1 MDQQSLNYQGDE
13 FSLYLENAL
22 NPDMNIRKQAED
34 KINSFC
40 DQNFGQF
47 LLELSK
53 KISTEQEKK
62 IVRQM
67 SAVLIKNMLNKE
79 GYSAQWFNLNDEAK
93 TLIKN
98 NILSTLAS
106 NDIDIR
112 KSAALTVAGICK
124 LEIPAKQWLNI
135 FTTLSS
141 TSQNENLNI
150 QLSSLNCLEYI
161 FEEIKQSDIPLDIV
175 ANLLNTFYTLLNK
188 DAINEDLGIYSL
200 KAILKFLPFIKEF
213 VKDLNQRKKFYD
225 LIDKYIRHKNQII
238 REFSLKIFIELARLY
253 YDTFENYIENIFNFS
268 VPIIKE
274 DVENNKILCM
284 EIWATLGCEEDYRLN
299 SINQVQKQSLG
310 FLQKY
315 NIQLSE
321 LCLEFIV
328 TEDYY
333 NDEYNVSFESYYLLS
348 IMSRT
353 CKNEFL
359 QNMINYIAKSMSSEN
374 QTEKLKYS
382 GLNVFRAIIHTIY
395 KEDLYPVVKD
405 SLGMISQIL
414 IENSYPAHFK
424 KLCAFILKAI
434 TKNFGDELVS
444 DTIFFNKMIQLFVG
458 LLNNSTKEVLYHL
471 LMALNSLCKSVTWNE
486 NDQTNVL
493 SKHIQTLC
501 EKLLPI
507 CQDPTLYDKDY
518 NIILVAFYLLGTLG
532 ERSALDVK
540 DYMTNFF
547 KTLTE
552 MFAKTLKVETFPNI
566 ELAYNYQEYL
576 ASTLSGF
583 LITGKATP
591 YCAENLLNNIIE
603 TFKMRKSL
611 YEEGISLIGGIC
623 NYIRDEFKGVMEL
636 ISPYIIQG
644 LKSTNSYSI
653 CKASILC
660 LSDIV
665 LGLGN
670 QNKYIADFLPL
681 IMNILSDNNIDR
693 DLKSY
698 CFNIISD
705 LFISC
710 QQEIF
715 KYFDSIMNIIK
726 GAMEATKESLSIDT
740 DTDTINHFID
750 LREHILETVSCI
762 FSAIKDISKTKEFIP
777 FVNGIIQYINL
788 VSSDSL
794 CCSLSILSQGLFLI
808 ADFCMVY
815 RSDLNPLLNRD
826 NIKNMIYKIEN
837 DKNIYKDQKFIQGLN
852 WAKNC
857 LNNVL
862 GMNS

>member
-1 MDQQSLNYQGDE
+1 MEQQSYQE
-13 FSLYLENAL
+13 EQLSLYLENAL
-22 NPDMNIRKQAED
+22 NPDINIRKQAED
-34 KINSFC
+34 KINSIC
-40 DQNFGQF
+40 QQNFGVF

-62 IVRQM
+62 KVRQL
-67 SAVLIKNMLNKE
+67 SAVLIKNMLNRE
-79 GYSAQWFNLNDEAK
+79 EYSPQWFNLNEEIK
-93 TLIKN
+93 SVVKN

-135 FTTLSS
+135 FDTLSS
-141 TSQNENLNI
+141 TSQNQDINI
-150 QLSSLNCLEYI
+150 QLSSLTCLEYI
-161 FEEIKQSDIPLDIV
+161 FEEIKQSDLPLEIS
-175 ANLLNTFYTLLNK
+175 AKLLNTFYSLLNNDK
-188 DAINEDLGIYSL
+188 ISDDLAFYSL

-213 VKDLNQRKKFYD
+213 LKPTEQKDKFYD
-225 LIDKYIRHKNQII
+225 LINKYVRHKDQNV
-238 REFSLKIFIELARLY
+238 REVSLKIFIELARLY
-253 YDTFENYIENIFNFS
+253 YDTFENYIEKIYDFS
-268 VPIIKE
+268 DPIIND

-284 EIWATLGCEEDYRLN
+284 EIWATLGNEEDYRMN
-299 SINQVQKQSLG
+299 AINQVQKQSLC

-315 NIQLSE
+315 NEQLSK
-321 LCLEFIV
+321 LCLKFIV

-353 CKNEFL
+353 CKNDFL
-359 QNMINYIAKSMSSEN
+359 KNMINYIASQMN
-374 QTEKLKYS
+374 QNQSEKLKYA
-382 GLNVFRAIIHTIY
+382 GLNVFRAIIYTIH
-395 KEDLYPVVKD
+395 KQELYPVVKD
-405 SLGMISQIL
+405 SLGMVSQIL
-414 IENSYPAHFK
+414 IENSYPPHFK

-458 LLNNSTKEVLYHL
+458 LFNNSTKEVLYHL
-471 LMALNSLCKSVTWNE
+471 LMALNSLCKSVVWNE
-486 NDQTNVL
+486 TDQTNVL
-493 SKHIQTLC
+493 SKHMPNLC
-501 EKLLPI
+501 DKLLPI
-507 CQDPTLYDKDY
+507 CSNPNLYDKDH
-518 NIILVAFYLLGTLG
+518 NIILITFYLLGTLG

-540 DYMTNFF
+540 DYMTNYF
-547 KTLTE
+547 KILTD
-552 MFAKTLKVETFPNI
+552 MFEKTLKVETFPNV

-576 ASTLSGF
+576 TSALSGF
-583 LITGKATP
+583 LITGKATAF
-591 YCAENLLNNIIE
+591 CAENLLKNIIE

-611 YEEGISLIGGIC
+611 YEEGISLIGAIC
-623 NYIRDEFKGVMEL
+623 NFIKSSFDKAMDL

-644 LKSTNSYSI
+644 LKSTNSFSI

-665 LGLGN
+665 LGLGTH
-670 QNKYIADFLPL
+670 NKYIGDFLPL

-715 KYFDSIMNIIK
+715 KYFDNIMNIIK

-740 DTDTINHFID
+740 ETDTINHFID

-788 VSSDSL
+788 VSNDSL
-794 CCSLSILSQGLFLI
+794 CCSFSILTQGLFLI
-808 ADFCMVY
+808 ADFCTVY
-815 RSDLNPLLNRD
+815 QSDLVPLLNRGH
-826 NIKNMIYKIEN
+826 IKNMINKIES
-837 DKNIYKDQKFIQGLN
+837 DKNIYKDPKFITGLN
-852 WAKNC
+852 WAKNN
-857 LNNVL
+857 LNIVL

>member
-1 MDQQSLNYQGDE
+1 MEQQSYQE
-13 FSLYLENAL
+13 EQLSLFLENAL
-22 NPDMNIRKQAED
+22 NPDINIRKQAED
-34 KINSFC
+34 KINSIC
-40 DQNFGQF
+40 QQNFGGF

-62 IVRQM
+62 MVRQM
-67 SAVLIKNMLNKE
+67 SAVLIKNMLNRE
-79 GYSAQWFNLNDEAK
+79 EYSPQWFNLNEEIK
-93 TLIKN
+93 SVVKN

-135 FTTLSS
+135 FDTLSS
-141 TSQNENLNI
+141 TSQNQDINI
-150 QLSSLNCLEYI
+150 QLSSLTCLEYI
-161 FEEIKQSDIPLDIV
+161 FEEIKQSDLPLEIS
-175 ANLLNTFYTLLNK
+175 AKLLNTFYSLLNNDK
-188 DAINEDLGIYSL
+188 IGDDLAFYSL

-213 VKDLNQRKKFYD
+213 LKQTEQKDKFYD
-225 LIDKYIRHKNQII
+225 LINKYVRHKEQNV
-238 REFSLKIFIELARLY
+238 REVSLKIFIELARLY
-253 YDTFENYIENIFNFS
+253 YDTFENYIEKIYDFS
-268 VPIIKE
+268 DPIINN

-284 EIWATLGCEEDYRLN
+284 EIWATLGNEEDYRMN
-299 SINQVQKQSLG
+299 VINQVQKQSLC
-310 FLQKY
+310 FVQKY
-315 NIQLSE
+315 NEQLSK
-321 LCLEFIV
+321 LCLKFIV

-353 CKNEFL
+353 CKNDFL
-359 QNMINYIAKSMSSEN
+359 KNMINYIASQMN
-374 QTEKLKYS
+374 QNQSEKLKYA
-382 GLNVFRAIIHTIY
+382 GLNVFRAIIYTIH
-395 KEDLYPVVKD
+395 KQELYPVVKD
-405 SLGMISQIL
+405 SLGMVSQIL
-414 IENSYPAHFK
+414 IENSYPPHFK

-458 LLNNSTKEVLYHL
+458 LFNNSTKEVLYHL
-471 LMALNSLCKSVTWNE
+471 LMALNSLCKSVVWNE
-486 NDQTNVL
+486 TDQTNVL
-493 SKHIQTLC
+493 SKHMPNLC
-501 EKLLPI
+501 DKLLPI
-507 CQDPTLYDKDY
+507 CSNPNLYDKDH
-518 NIILVAFYLLGTLG
+518 NIILITFYLLGTLG

-540 DYMTNFF
+540 DYMTNYF
-547 KTLTE
+547 KILTD
-552 MFAKTLKVETFPNI
+552 MFEKTLKVETFPNI

-576 ASTLSGF
+576 TSALSGF
-583 LITGKATP
+583 LITGKATSF
-591 YCAENLLNNIIE
+591 CAENLLKNIIE

-611 YEEGISLIGGIC
+611 YEEGISLIGAIC
-623 NYIRDEFKGVMEL
+623 NFIKSGFDKAMDL

-644 LKSTNSYSI
+644 LKSTNSFSI

-665 LGLGN
+665 LGLGTH
-670 QNKYIADFLPL
+670 NKYIGDFLPL

-715 KYFDSIMNIIK
+715 KYFDNIMNIIK

-740 DTDTINHFID
+740 ETDTINHFID

-788 VSSDSL
+788 VSNDSL
-794 CCSLSILSQGLFLI
+794 CCSFSILTQGLFLI
-808 ADFCMVY
+808 ADFCTVY
-815 RSDLNPLLNRD
+815 QSDLVPLLNRGH
-826 NIKNMIYKIEN
+826 IKNMINKIEK
-837 DKNIYKDQKFIQGLN
+837 DKNIYKDPKFITGLN
-852 WAKNC
+852 WAKNN
-857 LNNVL
+857 LNIVL

>member
-1 MDQQSLNYQGDE
+1 MEQQSYQE
-13 FSLYLENAL
+13 EQLSLFLENAL
-22 NPDMNIRKQAED
+22 NPDINIRKQAED
-34 KINSFC
+34 KINSIC
-40 DQNFGQF
+40 QQNFGGF

-62 IVRQM
+62 KVRQL
-67 SAVLIKNMLNKE
+67 SAVLIKNMLNRE
-79 GYSAQWFNLNDEAK
+79 EYSPQWFNLNEEIK
-93 TLIKN
+93 SVVKN

-135 FTTLSS
+135 FDTLSS
-141 TSQNENLNI
+141 TSQNQDINI
-150 QLSSLNCLEYI
+150 QLSSLTCLEYI
-161 FEEIKQSDIPLDIV
+161 FEEIKQSDLPLEIS
-175 ANLLNTFYTLLNK
+175 AKLLNTFYSLLNNDK
-188 DAINEDLGIYSL
+188 IGDDLAFYSL

-213 VKDLNQRKKFYD
+213 LKQTEQKDKFYD
-225 LIDKYIRHKNQII
+225 LINKYVRHKEQNV
-238 REFSLKIFIELARLY
+238 REVSLKIFIELARLY
-253 YDTFENYIENIFNFS
+253 YDTFENYIEKIYDFS
-268 VPIIKE
+268 DPIINN

-284 EIWATLGCEEDYRLN
+284 EIWATLGNEEDYRMN
-299 SINQVQKQSLG
+299 VINQVQKQSLC
-310 FLQKY
+310 FVQKY
-315 NIQLSE
+315 NEQLSK
-321 LCLEFIV
+321 LCLKFIV

-353 CKNEFL
+353 CKNDFL
-359 QNMINYIAKSMSSEN
+359 KNMINYIASQMN
-374 QTEKLKYS
+374 QNQSEKLKYA
-382 GLNVFRAIIHTIY
+382 GLNVFRAIIYTIH
-395 KEDLYPVVKD
+395 KQELYPVVKD
-405 SLGMISQIL
+405 SLGMVSQIL
-414 IENSYPAHFK
+414 IENSYPPHFK

-458 LLNNSTKEVLYHL
+458 LFNNSTKEVLYHL
-471 LMALNSLCKSVTWNE
+471 LMALNSLCKSVVWNE
-486 NDQTNVL
+486 TDQTNVL
-493 SKHIQTLC
+493 SKHMPNLC
-501 EKLLPI
+501 DKLLPI
-507 CQDPTLYDKDY
+507 CSNPNLYDKDH
-518 NIILVAFYLLGTLG
+518 NIILITFYLLGTLG

-540 DYMTNFF
+540 DYMTNYF
-547 KTLTE
+547 KILTD
-552 MFAKTLKVETFPNI
+552 MFEKTLKVETFPNI

-576 ASTLSGF
+576 TSALSGF
-583 LITGKATP
+583 LITGKATSF
-591 YCAENLLNNIIE
+591 CAENLLKNIIE

-611 YEEGISLIGGIC
+611 YEEGISLIGAIC
-623 NYIRDEFKGVMEL
+623 NFIKSGFDKAMDL

-644 LKSTNSYSI
+644 LKSTNSFSI

-665 LGLGN
+665 LGLGTH
-670 QNKYIADFLPL
+670 NKYIGDFLPL

-715 KYFDSIMNIIK
+715 KYFDNIMNIIK

-740 DTDTINHFID
+740 ETDTINHFID

-788 VSSDSL
+788 VSNDSL
-794 CCSLSILSQGLFLI
+794 CCSFSILTQGLFLI
-808 ADFCMVY
+808 ADFCTVY
-815 RSDLNPLLNRD
+815 QSDLVPLLNRGH
-826 NIKNMIYKIEN
+826 IKNMINKIEK
-837 DKNIYKDQKFIQGLN
+837 DKNIYKDPKFITGLN
-852 WAKNC
+852 WAKNN
-857 LNNVL
+857 LNIVL

>member
-1 MDQQSLNYQGDE
+1 MEQQSYQE
-13 FSLYLENAL
+13 EQLSLFLENAL
-22 NPDMNIRKQAED
+22 NPDINIRKQAED
-34 KINSFC
+34 KINSIC
-40 DQNFGQF
+40 QQNFGAF

-62 IVRQM
+62 KVRQL
-67 SAVLIKNMLNKE
+67 SAVLIKNMLNRE
-79 GYSAQWFNLNDEAK
+79 EYSPQWFNLNEEIK
-93 TLIKN
+93 SVVKN

-135 FTTLSS
+135 FDTLSS
-141 TSQNENLNI
+141 TSQNQDINI
-150 QLSSLNCLEYI
+150 QLSSLTCLEYI
-161 FEEIKQSDIPLDIV
+161 FEEIKQSDLPLEIS
-175 ANLLNTFYTLLNK
+175 AKLLNTFYSLLNNDK
-188 DAINEDLGIYSL
+188 IGDDLAFYSL

-213 VKDLNQRKKFYD
+213 LKQTEQKDKFYD
-225 LIDKYIRHKNQII
+225 LINKYVRHKEQNV
-238 REFSLKIFIELARLY
+238 REVSLKIFIELARLY
-253 YDTFENYIENIFNFS
+253 YDTFENYIEKIYDFS
-268 VPIIKE
+268 DPIINN

-284 EIWATLGCEEDYRLN
+284 EIWATLGNEEDYRMN
-299 SINQVQKQSLG
+299 VINQVQKQSLC
-310 FLQKY
+310 FVQKY
-315 NIQLSE
+315 NEQLSK
-321 LCLEFIV
+321 LCLKFIV

-353 CKNEFL
+353 CKNDFL
-359 QNMINYIAKSMSSEN
+359 KNMINYIASQMN
-374 QTEKLKYS
+374 QNQSEKLKYA
-382 GLNVFRAIIHTIY
+382 GLNVFRAIIYTIH
-395 KEDLYPVVKD
+395 KQELYPVVKD
-405 SLGMISQIL
+405 SLGMVSQIL
-414 IENSYPAHFK
+414 IENSYPPHFK

-434 TKNFGDELVS
+434 TKNFGEELVS

-458 LLNNSTKEVLYHL
+458 LFNNSTKEVLYHL
-471 LMALNSLCKSVTWNE
+471 LMALNSLCKSVVWNE
-486 NDQTNVL
+486 TDQTNVL
-493 SKHIQTLC
+493 SKHMPNLC
-501 EKLLPI
+501 DKLLPI
-507 CQDPTLYDKDY
+507 CSNPNLYDKDH
-518 NIILVAFYLLGTLG
+518 NIILITFYLLGTLG

-540 DYMTNFF
+540 DYMTNYF
-547 KTLTE
+547 KILTD
-552 MFAKTLKVETFPNI
+552 MFEKTLKVETFPNI

-576 ASTLSGF
+576 TSALSGF
-583 LITGKATP
+583 LITGKATSF
-591 YCAENLLNNIIE
+591 CAENLLKNIIE

-611 YEEGISLIGGIC
+611 YEEGISLIGAIC
-623 NYIRDEFKGVMEL
+623 NFIKSGFDKAMDL

-644 LKSTNSYSI
+644 LKSTNSFSI

-665 LGLGN
+665 LGLGTH
-670 QNKYIADFLPL
+670 NKYIGDFLPL

-715 KYFDSIMNIIK
+715 KYFDNIMNIIK

-740 DTDTINHFID
+740 ETDTINHFID

-788 VSSDSL
+788 VSNDSL
-794 CCSLSILSQGLFLI
+794 CCSFSILTQGLFLI
-808 ADFCMVY
+808 ADFCTVY
-815 RSDLNPLLNRD
+815 QSDLVP
-826 NIKNMIYKIEN
+826 
-837 DKNIYKDQKFIQGLN
+837 
-852 WAKNC
+852 
-857 LNNVL
+857 
-862 GMNS
+862 

>member
-1 MDQQSLNYQGDE
+1 MEQQSYQE
-13 FSLYLENAL
+13 EQLSLYLENAL

-34 KINSFC
+34 KINSIC
-40 DQNFGQF
+40 GQNFGGF

-62 IVRQM
+62 MVRQM
-67 SAVLIKNMLNKE
+67 SAVLIKNMLNRE
-79 GYSAQWFNLNDEAK
+79 EYSPQWFNLNEEIK
-93 TLIKN
+93 SVVKN

-135 FTTLSS
+135 FDTLSS
-141 TSQNENLNI
+141 TSQNQDINI
-150 QLSSLNCLEYI
+150 QLSSLTCLEYI
-161 FEEIKQSDIPLDIV
+161 FEEIKQSDLPLEIS
-175 ANLLNTFYTLLNK
+175 AKLLNTFYSLLNNDK
-188 DAINEDLGIYSL
+188 IGDDLAFYSL

-213 VKDLNQRKKFYD
+213 LKQTEQKDKFYD
-225 LIDKYIRHKNQII
+225 LINKYVRHKEQNV
-238 REFSLKIFIELARLY
+238 REVSLKIFIELARLY
-253 YDTFENYIENIFNFS
+253 YDTFENYIEKIYDFS
-268 VPIIKE
+268 DPIINN

-284 EIWATLGCEEDYRLN
+284 EIWATLGNEEDYRMN
-299 SINQVQKQSLG
+299 VINQVQKQSLC
-310 FLQKY
+310 FVQKY
-315 NIQLSE
+315 NEQLSK
-321 LCLEFIV
+321 LCLKFIV

-353 CKNEFL
+353 CKNDFL
-359 QNMINYIAKSMSSEN
+359 KNMINYIASQMN
-374 QTEKLKYS
+374 QNQSEKLKYA
-382 GLNVFRAIIHTIY
+382 GLNVFRAIIYTIH
-395 KEDLYPVVKD
+395 KQELYPVVKD
-405 SLGMISQIL
+405 SLGMVSQIL
-414 IENSYPAHFK
+414 IENSYPPHFK

-434 TKNFGDELVS
+434 TKNFGEELVS

-458 LLNNSTKEVLYHL
+458 LFNNSTKEVLYHL
-471 LMALNSLCKSVTWNE
+471 LMALNSLCKSVVWNE
-486 NDQTNVL
+486 TDQTNVL
-493 SKHIQTLC
+493 SKHMPNLC
-501 EKLLPI
+501 DKLLPI
-507 CQDPTLYDKDY
+507 CSNPNLYDKDH
-518 NIILVAFYLLGTLG
+518 NIILITFYLLGTLG

-540 DYMTNFF
+540 DYMTNYF
-547 KTLTE
+547 KILTD
-552 MFAKTLKVETFPNI
+552 MFEKTLKVETFPNI

-576 ASTLSGF
+576 TSALSGF
-583 LITGKATP
+583 LITGKATSF
-591 YCAENLLNNIIE
+591 CAENLLKNIIE

-611 YEEGISLIGGIC
+611 YEEGISLIGAIC
-623 NYIRDEFKGVMEL
+623 NFIKSGFDKAMDL

-644 LKSTNSYSI
+644 LKSTNSFSI

-665 LGLGN
+665 LGLGTH
-670 QNKYIADFLPL
+670 NKYIGDFLPL

-715 KYFDSIMNIIK
+715 KYFDNIMNIIK

-740 DTDTINHFID
+740 ETDTINHFID

-788 VSSDSL
+788 VSNDSL
-794 CCSLSILSQGLFLI
+794 CCSFSILTQGLFLI
-808 ADFCMVY
+808 ADFCTVY
-815 RSDLNPLLNRD
+815 QSDLVPLLNRGH
-826 NIKNMIYKIEN
+826 IKNMINKIEN
-837 DKNIYKDQKFIQGLN
+837 DKNIYKDPKFITGLN
-852 WAKNC
+852 WAKNN
-857 LNNVL
+857 LNIVL

>member
-1 MDQQSLNYQGDE
+1 MEQQSYQE
-13 FSLYLENAL
+13 EQLSLFLENAL
-22 NPDMNIRKQAED
+22 NPDINIRKQAED
-34 KINSFC
+34 KINSIC
-40 DQNFGQF
+40 QQNFGAF

-62 IVRQM
+62 KVRQM
-67 SAVLIKNMLNKE
+67 SAVLIKNMLNRE
-79 GYSAQWFNLNDEAK
+79 EYSPQWFNLNEEIK
-93 TLIKN
+93 SVVKN

-135 FTTLSS
+135 FDTLSS
-141 TSQNENLNI
+141 TSQNQDINI
-150 QLSSLNCLEYI
+150 QLSSLTCLEYI
-161 FEEIKQSDIPLDIV
+161 FEEIKQSDLPLEIS
-175 ANLLNTFYTLLNK
+175 AKLLNTFYSLLNNDK
-188 DAINEDLGIYSL
+188 IGDDLAFYSL

-213 VKDLNQRKKFYD
+213 LKQTEQKDKFYD
-225 LIDKYIRHKNQII
+225 LINKYVRHKEQNV
-238 REFSLKIFIELARLY
+238 REVSLKIFIELARLY
-253 YDTFENYIENIFNFS
+253 YDTFENYIEKIYDFS
-268 VPIIKE
+268 DPIINN

-284 EIWATLGCEEDYRLN
+284 EIWATLGNEEDYRMN
-299 SINQVQKQSLG
+299 VINQVQKQSLC
-310 FLQKY
+310 FVQKY
-315 NIQLSE
+315 NEQLSK
-321 LCLEFIV
+321 LCLKFIV

-353 CKNEFL
+353 CKNDFL
-359 QNMINYIAKSMSSEN
+359 KNMINYIASQMN
-374 QTEKLKYS
+374 QNQSEKLKYA
-382 GLNVFRAIIHTIY
+382 GLNVFRAIIYTIH
-395 KEDLYPVVKD
+395 KQELYPVVKD
-405 SLGMISQIL
+405 SLGMVSQIL
-414 IENSYPAHFK
+414 IENSYPPHFK

-434 TKNFGDELVS
+434 TKNFGEELVS

-458 LLNNSTKEVLYHL
+458 LFNNSTKEVLYHL
-471 LMALNSLCKSVTWNE
+471 LMALNSLCKSVVWNE
-486 NDQTNVL
+486 TDQTNVL
-493 SKHIQTLC
+493 SKHMPNLC
-501 EKLLPI
+501 DKLLPI
-507 CQDPTLYDKDY
+507 CSNPNLYDKDH
-518 NIILVAFYLLGTLG
+518 NIILITFYLLGTLG

-540 DYMTNFF
+540 DYMTNYF
-547 KTLTE
+547 KILTD
-552 MFAKTLKVETFPNI
+552 MFEKTLKVETFPNV

-576 ASTLSGF
+576 TSALSGF
-583 LITGKATP
+583 LITGKATSF
-591 YCAENLLNNIIE
+591 CAENLLKNIIE

-611 YEEGISLIGGIC
+611 YEEGISLIGAIC
-623 NYIRDEFKGVMEL
+623 NFIKSGFDKAMDL

-644 LKSTNSYSI
+644 LKSTNSFSI

-665 LGLGN
+665 LGLGTH
-670 QNKYIADFLPL
+670 NKYIGDFLPL

-715 KYFDSIMNIIK
+715 KYFDNIMNIIK

-740 DTDTINHFID
+740 ETDTINHFID

-788 VSSDSL
+788 VSNDSL
-794 CCSLSILSQGLFLI
+794 CCSFSILTQGLFLI
-808 ADFCMVY
+808 ADFCTVY
-815 RSDLNPLLNRD
+815 QSDLVPLLNRGH
-826 NIKNMIYKIEN
+826 IKNMINKIEK
-837 DKNIYKDQKFIQGLN
+837 DKNIYKDPKFITGLN
-852 WAKNC
+852 WAKNN
-857 LNNVL
+857 LNIVL

>member
-1 MDQQSLNYQGDE
+1 MEQQSYQE
-13 FSLYLENAL
+13 EQLSLFLENAL
-22 NPDMNIRKQAED
+22 NPDINIRKQAED
-34 KINSFC
+34 KINSIC
-40 DQNFGQF
+40 QQNFGGF

-62 IVRQM
+62 MVRQM
-67 SAVLIKNMLNKE
+67 SAVLIKNMLNRE
-79 GYSAQWFNLNDEAK
+79 EYSPQWFNLNEEIK
-93 TLIKN
+93 SVVKN

-135 FTTLSS
+135 FDTLSS
-141 TSQNENLNI
+141 TSQNQDINI
-150 QLSSLNCLEYI
+150 QLSSLTCLEYI
-161 FEEIKQSDIPLDIV
+161 FEEIKQSDLPLEIS
-175 ANLLNTFYTLLNK
+175 AKLLNTFYSLLNNDK
-188 DAINEDLGIYSL
+188 IGDDLAFYSL

-213 VKDLNQRKKFYD
+213 LKQTEQKDKFYD
-225 LIDKYIRHKNQII
+225 LINKYVRHKEQNV
-238 REFSLKIFIELARLY
+238 REVSLKIFIELARLY
-253 YDTFENYIENIFNFS
+253 YDTFENYIEKIYDFS
-268 VPIIKE
+268 DPIINN

-284 EIWATLGCEEDYRLN
+284 EIWATLGNEEDYRMN
-299 SINQVQKQSLG
+299 VINQVQKQSLC
-310 FLQKY
+310 FVQKY
-315 NIQLSE
+315 NEQLSK
-321 LCLEFIV
+321 LCLKFIV

-353 CKNEFL
+353 CKNDFL
-359 QNMINYIAKSMSSEN
+359 KNMINYIASQMN
-374 QTEKLKYS
+374 QNQSEKLKYA
-382 GLNVFRAIIHTIY
+382 GLNVFRAIIYTIH
-395 KEDLYPVVKD
+395 KQELYPVVKD
-405 SLGMISQIL
+405 SLGMVSQIL
-414 IENSYPAHFK
+414 IENSYPPHFK

-458 LLNNSTKEVLYHL
+458 LFNNSTKEVLYHL
-471 LMALNSLCKSVTWNE
+471 LMALNSLCKSVVWNE
-486 NDQTNVL
+486 TDQTNVL
-493 SKHIQTLC
+493 SKHMPNLC
-501 EKLLPI
+501 DKLLPI
-507 CQDPTLYDKDY
+507 CSNPNLYDKDH
-518 NIILVAFYLLGTLG
+518 NIILITFYLLGTLG

-540 DYMTNFF
+540 DYMTNYF
-547 KTLTE
+547 KILTD
-552 MFAKTLKVETFPNI
+552 MFEKTLKVETFPNV

-576 ASTLSGF
+576 TSALSGF
-583 LITGKATP
+583 LITGKATSF
-591 YCAENLLNNIIE
+591 CAENLLKNIIE

-611 YEEGISLIGGIC
+611 YEEGISLIGAIC
-623 NYIRDEFKGVMEL
+623 NFIKSGFDKAMDL

-644 LKSTNSYSI
+644 LKSTNSFSI

-665 LGLGN
+665 LGLGTH
-670 QNKYIADFLPL
+670 NKYIGDFLPL

-715 KYFDSIMNIIK
+715 KYFDNIMNIIK

-740 DTDTINHFID
+740 ETDTINHFID

-788 VSSDSL
+788 VSNDSL
-794 CCSLSILSQGLFLI
+794 CCSFSILTQGLFLI
-808 ADFCMVY
+808 ADFCTVY
-815 RSDLNPLLNRD
+815 QSDLVPLLNRGH
-826 NIKNMIYKIEN
+826 IKNMINKIEK
-837 DKNIYKDQKFIQGLN
+837 DKNIYKDPKFITGLN
-852 WAKNC
+852 WAKNN
-857 LNNVL
+857 LNIVL

>member
-1 MDQQSLNYQGDE
+1 MEQQSYQE
-13 FSLYLENAL
+13 EQLSLFLENAL
-22 NPDMNIRKQAED
+22 NPDINIRKQAED
-34 KINSFC
+34 KINSIC
-40 DQNFGQF
+40 QQNFGVF

-62 IVRQM
+62 KVRQL
-67 SAVLIKNMLNKE
+67 SAVLIKNMLNRE
-79 GYSAQWFNLNDEAK
+79 EYSPQWFNLNEEIK
-93 TLIKN
+93 SVVKN

-135 FTTLSS
+135 FDTLSS
-141 TSQNENLNI
+141 TSQNQDINI
-150 QLSSLNCLEYI
+150 QLSSLICLEYI
-161 FEEIKQSDIPLDIV
+161 FEEIKQSDLPLEIS
-175 ANLLNTFYTLLNK
+175 AKLLNTFYSLLNNDK
-188 DAINEDLGIYSL
+188 ISDDLAFYSL

-213 VKDLNQRKKFYD
+213 LKPTEQKDKFYD
-225 LIDKYIRHKNQII
+225 LINKYVRHKDQNV
-238 REFSLKIFIELARLY
+238 REVSVKIFIELARLY
-253 YDTFENYIENIFNFS
+253 YDTFENYIEKIYDFS
-268 VPIIKE
+268 DPIINE

-284 EIWATLGCEEDYRLN
+284 EIWATLGNEEDYRMN
-299 SINQVQKQSLG
+299 VINQVQKQSLC

-315 NIQLSE
+315 NEQLSK
-321 LCLEFIV
+321 LCLKFIV

-353 CKNEFL
+353 CKNDFL
-359 QNMINYIAKSMSSEN
+359 KSMINYIASQMN
-374 QTEKLKYS
+374 QNQSEKLKYA
-382 GLNVFRAIIHTIY
+382 GLNVFRAIIYTIH
-395 KEDLYPVVKD
+395 KQELYPVVKD
-405 SLGMISQIL
+405 SLGMVSQIL
-414 IENSYPAHFK
+414 IENSYPPHFK

-458 LLNNSTKEVLYHL
+458 LFNNSTKEVLYHL
-471 LMALNSLCKSVTWNE
+471 LMALNSLCKSVVWNE
-486 NDQTNVL
+486 TDQTNVL
-493 SKHIQTLC
+493 SKHMQNLC
-501 EKLLPI
+501 DKLLPI
-507 CQDPTLYDKDY
+507 CSNPNLYDKDH
-518 NIILVAFYLLGTLG
+518 NIILITFYLLGTLG

-540 DYMTNFF
+540 DYMTNYF
-547 KTLTE
+547 KILTD
-552 MFAKTLKVETFPNI
+552 MFEKTLKVETFPNV

-576 ASTLSGF
+576 TSALSGF
-583 LITGKATP
+583 LITGKATAF
-591 YCAENLLNNIIE
+591 CAENLLKNIIE

-611 YEEGISLIGGIC
+611 YEEGISLIGAIC
-623 NYIRDEFKGVMEL
+623 NFIKSGFDKAMDL

-644 LKSTNSYSI
+644 LKSTNSFSI

-665 LGLGN
+665 LGLGTH
-670 QNKYIADFLPL
+670 NKYIGDFLPL

-715 KYFDSIMNIIK
+715 KYFDNIMNIIK

-740 DTDTINHFID
+740 ETDTINHFID

-788 VSSDSL
+788 VSNDSL
-794 CCSLSILSQGLFLI
+794 CCSFSILTQGLFLI
-808 ADFCMVY
+808 ADFCTVY
-815 RSDLNPLLNRD
+815 QSDLVPLLNRGH
-826 NIKNMIYKIEN
+826 IKNMINKIEN
-837 DKNIYKDQKFIQGLN
+837 DKNIYKDPKFITGLN
-852 WAKNC
+852 WAKNN
-857 LNNVL
+857 LNIVL

>member
-1 MDQQSLNYQGDE
+1 MSL
-13 FSLYLENAL
+13 FLENAL
-22 NPDMNIRKQAED
+22 NPDINIRKQAED
-34 KINSFC
+34 KINSIC
-40 DQNFGQF
+40 QQNFGVF

-62 IVRQM
+62 KVRQL
-67 SAVLIKNMLNKE
+67 SAVLIKNMLNRE
-79 GYSAQWFNLNDEAK
+79 EYSPQWFNLNEEIK
-93 TLIKN
+93 SVVKN

-135 FTTLSS
+135 FDTLSS
-141 TSQNENLNI
+141 TSQNQDINI
-150 QLSSLNCLEYI
+150 QLSSLTCLEYI
-161 FEEIKQSDIPLDIV
+161 FEEIKQSDLPLEIS
-175 ANLLNTFYTLLNK
+175 AKLLNTFYSLLNNDK
-188 DAINEDLGIYSL
+188 IGDDLAFYSL

-213 VKDLNQRKKFYD
+213 LKQTEQKDKFYD
-225 LIDKYIRHKNQII
+225 LINKYVRHKEQNV
-238 REFSLKIFIELARLY
+238 REVSLKIFIELARLY
-253 YDTFENYIENIFNFS
+253 YDTFENYIEKIYDFS
-268 VPIIKE
+268 DPIINN

-284 EIWATLGCEEDYRLN
+284 EIWATLGNEEDYRMN
-299 SINQVQKQSLG
+299 VINQVQKQSLC
-310 FLQKY
+310 FVQKY
-315 NIQLSE
+315 NEQLSK
-321 LCLEFIV
+321 LCLKFIV

-353 CKNEFL
+353 CKNDFL
-359 QNMINYIAKSMSSEN
+359 KNMINYIASQMN
-374 QTEKLKYS
+374 QNQSEKLKYA
-382 GLNVFRAIIHTIY
+382 GLNVFRAIIYTIH
-395 KEDLYPVVKD
+395 KQELYPVVKD
-405 SLGMISQIL
+405 SLGMVSQIL
-414 IENSYPAHFK
+414 IENSYPPHFK

-434 TKNFGDELVS
+434 TKNFGEELVS

-458 LLNNSTKEVLYHL
+458 LFNNSTKEVLYHL
-471 LMALNSLCKSVTWNE
+471 LMALNSLCKSVVWNE
-486 NDQTNVL
+486 TDQTNVL
-493 SKHIQTLC
+493 SKHMPNLC
-501 EKLLPI
+501 DKLLPI
-507 CQDPTLYDKDY
+507 CSNPNLYDKDH
-518 NIILVAFYLLGTLG
+518 NIILITFYLLGTLG

-540 DYMTNFF
+540 DYMTNYF
-547 KTLTE
+547 KILTD
-552 MFAKTLKVETFPNI
+552 MFEKTLKVETFPNI

-576 ASTLSGF
+576 TSALSGF
-583 LITGKATP
+583 LITGKATSF
-591 YCAENLLNNIIE
+591 CAENLLKNIIE

-611 YEEGISLIGGIC
+611 YEEGISLIGAIC
-623 NYIRDEFKGVMEL
+623 NFIKSGFDKAMDL

-644 LKSTNSYSI
+644 LKSTNSFSI

-665 LGLGN
+665 LGLGTH
-670 QNKYIADFLPL
+670 NKYIGDFLPL

-715 KYFDSIMNIIK
+715 KYFDNIMNIIK

-740 DTDTINHFID
+740 ETDTINHFID

-788 VSSDSL
+788 VSNDSL
-794 CCSLSILSQGLFLI
+794 CCSFSILTQGLFLI
-808 ADFCMVY
+808 ADFCTVY
-815 RSDLNPLLNRD
+815 QSDLVPLLNRGH
-826 NIKNMIYKIEN
+826 IKNMINKIES
-837 DKNIYKDQKFIQGLN
+837 DKNIYKDPKFITGLN
-852 WAKNC
+852 WAKNN
-857 LNNVL
+857 LNIVL

>member
-1 MDQQSLNYQGDE
+1 MEQQSYQE
-13 FSLYLENAL
+13 EQLSLFLENAL
-22 NPDMNIRKQAED
+22 NPDINIRKQAED
-34 KINSFC
+34 KINSIC
-40 DQNFGQF
+40 QQNFGVF

-62 IVRQM
+62 KVRQL
-67 SAVLIKNMLNKE
+67 SAVLIKNMLNRE
-79 GYSAQWFNLNDEAK
+79 EYSPQWFNLNEEIK
-93 TLIKN
+93 SVVKN

-135 FTTLSS
+135 FDTLSS
-141 TSQNENLNI
+141 TSQNQDINI
-150 QLSSLNCLEYI
+150 QLSSLTCLEYI
-161 FEEIKQSDIPLDIV
+161 FEEIKQSDLPLEIS
-175 ANLLNTFYTLLNK
+175 AKLLNTFYSLLNNDK
-188 DAINEDLGIYSL
+188 IGDDLAFYSL

-213 VKDLNQRKKFYD
+213 LKQTEQKDKFYD
-225 LIDKYIRHKNQII
+225 LINKYVRHKEQNV
-238 REFSLKIFIELARLY
+238 REVSLKIFIELARLY
-253 YDTFENYIENIFNFS
+253 YDTFENYIEKIYDFS
-268 VPIIKE
+268 DPIINN

-284 EIWATLGCEEDYRLN
+284 EIWATLGNEEDYRMN
-299 SINQVQKQSLG
+299 VINQVQKQSLC
-310 FLQKY
+310 FVQKY
-315 NIQLSE
+315 NEQLSK
-321 LCLEFIV
+321 LCLKFIV

-353 CKNEFL
+353 CKNDFL
-359 QNMINYIAKSMSSEN
+359 KNMINYIASQMN
-374 QTEKLKYS
+374 QNQSEKLKYA
-382 GLNVFRAIIHTIY
+382 GLNVFRAIIYTIH
-395 KEDLYPVVKD
+395 KQELYPVVKD
-405 SLGMISQIL
+405 SLGMVSQIL
-414 IENSYPAHFK
+414 IENSYPPHFK

-434 TKNFGDELVS
+434 TKNFGEELVS

-458 LLNNSTKEVLYHL
+458 LFNNSTKEVLYHL
-471 LMALNSLCKSVTWNE
+471 LMALNSLCKSVVWNE
-486 NDQTNVL
+486 TDQTNVL
-493 SKHIQTLC
+493 SKHMQNLC
-501 EKLLPI
+501 DKLLPI
-507 CQDPTLYDKDY
+507 CSNPNLYDKDH
-518 NIILVAFYLLGTLG
+518 NIILITFYLLGTLG

-540 DYMTNFF
+540 DYMTNYF
-547 KTLTE
+547 KILTD
-552 MFAKTLKVETFPNI
+552 MFEKTLKVETFPNI

-576 ASTLSGF
+576 TSALSGF
-583 LITGKATP
+583 LITGKATSF
-591 YCAENLLNNIIE
+591 CAENLLKNIIE

-611 YEEGISLIGGIC
+611 YEEGISLIGAIC
-623 NYIRDEFKGVMEL
+623 NFIKSGFDKAMDL

-644 LKSTNSYSI
+644 LKSTNSFSI

-665 LGLGN
+665 LGLGTH
-670 QNKYIADFLPL
+670 NKYIGDFLPL

-715 KYFDSIMNIIK
+715 KYFDNIMNIIK

-740 DTDTINHFID
+740 ETDTINHFID

-788 VSSDSL
+788 VSNDSL
-794 CCSLSILSQGLFLI
+794 CCSFSILTQGLFLI
-808 ADFCMVY
+808 ADFCTVY
-815 RSDLNPLLNRD
+815 QSDLVPLLNRGH
-826 NIKNMIYKIEN
+826 IKNMINKIEK
-837 DKNIYKDQKFIQGLN
+837 DKNIYKDPKFITGLN
-852 WAKNC
+852 WAKNN
-857 LNNVL
+857 LNIVL